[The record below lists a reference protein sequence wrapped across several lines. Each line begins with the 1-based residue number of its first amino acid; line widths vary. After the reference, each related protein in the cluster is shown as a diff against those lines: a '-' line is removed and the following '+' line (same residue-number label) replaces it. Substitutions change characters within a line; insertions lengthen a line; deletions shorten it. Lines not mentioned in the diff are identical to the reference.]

1 MYNKGVYLSWEEIN
15 KPYILYYIGY
25 ISFVVNENDYHS
37 QKYIRGKMKKI
48 FVIEINEKDKNIE
61 NYEVMMAL
69 DNDIKEF
76 ADKLRE
82 NDNLYIQLKRTGSI
96 WRNLIHKLELNLK
109 ENKIKKDNNDS
120 NDSNDSKGTKHNH
133 LKIVK

>member
-25 ISFVVNENDYHS
+25 IRFVVNENDNHS
-37 QKYIRGKMKKI
+37 QKQIRGKMKKI
-48 FVIEINEKDKNIE
+48 FVIEINEKDKNTE

-82 NDNLYIQLKRTGSI
+82 NDNLYILFFFQISALG
-96 WRNLIHKLELNLK
+96 
-109 ENKIKKDNNDS
+109 DP
-120 NDSNDSKGTKHNH
+120 
-133 LKIVK
+133 VK

>member
-1 MYNKGVYLSWEEIN
+1 MRMII
-15 KPYILYYIGY
+15 ILK
-25 ISFVVNENDYHS
+25 
-37 QKYIRGKMKKI
+37 KYIRGKMKKI

-69 DNDIKEF
+69 DKDIKEF

-82 NDNLYIQLKRTGSI
+82 NNNLYVQLKRTGSI

-109 ENKIKKDNNDS
+109 HSKTEKSKNDS
-120 NDSNDSKGTKHNH
+120 IDSKDTKYNH

>member
-1 MYNKGVYLSWEEIN
+1 MYNKGIYFSWEEIN
-15 KPYILYYIGY
+15 KPYILYYIDY
-25 ISFVVNENDYHS
+25 IRFVVNENDNHS

-61 NYEVMMAL
+61 NYEVMTAL
-69 DNDIKEF
+69 DKDIQEF

-82 NDNLYIQLKRTGSI
+82 NNNLYIQLKRTGSI
-96 WRNLIHKLELNLK
+96 WKNLMYKLELNLK
-109 ENKIKKDNNDS
+109 NNKIEKS
-120 NDSNDSKGTKHNH
+120 NDNSSDSKDTKYNH

>member
-1 MYNKGVYLSWEEIN
+1 
-15 KPYILYYIGY
+15 
-25 ISFVVNENDYHS
+25 
-37 QKYIRGKMKKI
+37 MKKI

-61 NYEVMMAL
+61 NYEVMTSL

-82 NDNLYIQLKRTGSI
+82 NNNLYIQLKRTGSI
-96 WRNLIHKLELNLK
+96 WNNLINKIELNLK
-109 ENKIKKDNNDS
+109 DNKIEKSENDS
-120 NDSNDSKGTKHNH
+120 SNSKDTKNNH

>member
-1 MYNKGVYLSWEEIN
+1 
-15 KPYILYYIGY
+15 
-25 ISFVVNENDYHS
+25 
-37 QKYIRGKMKKI
+37 MKKI

-61 NYEVMMAL
+61 NYEVMTAL

-82 NDNLYIQLKRTGSI
+82 NNNLYIQLKRTGSI
-96 WRNLIHKLELNLK
+96 WNNLINKIELNLK
-109 ENKIKKDNNDS
+109 DNKIEKSENDS
-120 NDSNDSKGTKHNH
+120 SSSKDTKNNH

>member
-25 ISFVVNENDYHS
+25 ISFIVNENDYHS

-120 NDSNDSKGTKHNH
+120 NDSKGIKHNH

>member
-1 MYNKGVYLSWEEIN
+1 
-15 KPYILYYIGY
+15 
-25 ISFVVNENDYHS
+25 
-37 QKYIRGKMKKI
+37 MKKI

-76 ADKLRE
+76 EEKLRE

-109 ENKIKKDNNDS
+109 ENKIEKDIS
-120 NDSNDSKGTKHNH
+120 DSNDSKGTKHNH

>member
-1 MYNKGVYLSWEEIN
+1 
-15 KPYILYYIGY
+15 
-25 ISFVVNENDYHS
+25 
-37 QKYIRGKMKKI
+37 MKKI

>member
-1 MYNKGVYLSWEEIN
+1 
-15 KPYILYYIGY
+15 
-25 ISFVVNENDYHS
+25 
-37 QKYIRGKMKKI
+37 MKKI

-109 ENKIKKDNNDS
+109 ENKIEKSENDS
-120 NDSNDSKGTKHNH
+120 SNSKDTKNNH

>member
-1 MYNKGVYLSWEEIN
+1 
-15 KPYILYYIGY
+15 
-25 ISFVVNENDYHS
+25 
-37 QKYIRGKMKKI
+37 MKKI

-109 ENKIKKDNNDS
+109 ENKIEKDIS
-120 NDSNDSKGTKHNH
+120 DSNDSKGTKHNH